1 MIINH
6 TAPNAC
12 TLAVQIQPSALRMRQ
27 QKSLFL
33 GSTREA
39 SWNDAEYVHAVTVLN
54 YWDIIVWLEQ

>member
-6 TAPNAC
+6 TAPNSCAQ
-12 TLAVQIQPSALRMRQ
+12 AVQIQPSVLRMRQ
-27 QKSLFL
+27 QKSLFP

-54 YWDIIVWLEQ
+54 YRDIIVWLEQ